1 MYAIVETGS
10 KQYKV
15 SKGDVFAAELLDTG
29 TKKTKEVKLDN
40 VLFVSDKKDIKVGAP
55 YIKGASV
62 VCDIV
67 GEKQGPKVISFKY
80 RRRHGSSRRKKGHR
94 QRYSLL
100 KVKEISF

>member
-15 SKGDVFAAELLDTG
+15 SKGDVLAVELLDS
-29 TKKTKEVKLDN
+29 KKTKEVKLGN
-40 VLFVSDKKDIKVGAP
+40 VLFVSDKKEVKIGSP

-62 VCDIV
+62 LCDIV
-67 GEKQGPKVISFKY
+67 EEKQGPKVISFKY

-94 QRYSLL
+94 QRYSVL
-100 KVKEISF
+100 KVKDIFLIS

>member
-15 SKGDVFAAELLDTG
+15 SKGDVLAVELLDS
-29 TKKTKEVKLDN
+29 KKTKEVKLGN
-40 VLFVSDKKDIKVGAP
+40 VLFVSDKKEVKIGSP

-62 VCDIV
+62 LCDIV
-67 GEKQGPKVISFKY
+67 EEKKGPKVISFKY

-94 QRYSLL
+94 QRYSVL
-100 KVKEISF
+100 KVKEITTN

>member
-15 SKGDVFAAELLDTG
+15 SKGDVFAAELLG
-29 TKKTKEVKLDN
+29 TKETKEVKLDN
-40 VLFVSDKKDIKVGAP
+40 VLFVSDKKDIKIGTP

-94 QRYSLL
+94 QGYTVL

>member
-15 SKGDVFAAELLDTG
+15 SKGDVFAAELLG
-29 TKKTKEVKLDN
+29 TKKTKEVKLGN

-62 VCDIV
+62 VCDII

-94 QRYSLL
+94 QGYSVL
-100 KVKEISF
+100 KVKEIVV

>member
-15 SKGDVFAAELLDTG
+15 SEGDVLAVELLDS
-29 TKKTKEVKLDN
+29 KKTKEVKLGN
-40 VLFVSDKKDIKVGAP
+40 VLFVSDKKEVKIGSP

-62 VCDIV
+62 LCDIV
-67 GEKQGPKVISFKY
+67 EEKQGPKVISFKY

-94 QRYSLL
+94 QKYSVL
-100 KVKEISF
+100 KVKEISVG